1 MAVRTGRKE
10 GDRRGE
16 EDSFCKKTWEASGCC
31 TCEGLFK
38 KATCH
43 FPTFVI
49 VSHCTCPQHVGSGR
63 GWNVLRIPLTPSFP
77 PLSSRKMPCVV
88 LFNFSGGH
96 RPIKNLIQ
104 VTDPCSREYAATPSG
119 RRVHSHHLRGS
130 PRGHHTPPTPSPGVR
145 TSCSHSGC
153 FQYTCVF
160 FLLVF
165 HRSKP

>member
-16 EDSFCKKTWEASGCC
+16 DSFCKKTREASGCC

-49 VSHCTCPQHVGSGR
+49 VSHCTRPQHVGSGR
-63 GWNVLRIPLTPSFP
+63 GWNVLRIPPTPSFP

-96 RPIKNLIQ
+96 RPIKNLIK

-119 RRVHSHHLRGS
+119 AGFILTISGGAPVG
-130 PRGHHTPPTPSPGVR
+130 TPPHPPPAPG
-145 TSCSHSGC
+145 
-153 FQYTCVF
+153 
-160 FLLVF
+160 
-165 HRSKP
+165 